1 MAGETRERIVATT
14 AELFR
19 RYGYTGTG
27 LKQIVQEANAPYGSL
42 YHFFPGGKQDLGR
55 EVITRSGQMYAELV
69 TTVMDQTDD
78 PLEAIAL
85 AFEGAAITLEETDYA
100 DACPIATVAL
110 EVASTNDVLRKA
122 TAEVFTD
129 WFDGATARFQHA
141 GLAPDAARHVAIAML
156 CLLEGGFLFS
166 RSLRTTE
173 PLRTAG
179 AAAVEIAQ
187 TAFNAS
193 DPPNVSQAGR

>member
-1 MAGETRERIVATT
+1 MAGDTRERIVATT

-42 YHFFPGGKQDLGR
+42 YHFFPGGKQDLGQ
-55 EVITRSGQMYAELV
+55 EVITSAGQMYAELV

-85 AFEGAAITLEETDYA
+85 AFEGAASTLEETDYA

-110 EVASTNDVLRKA
+110 EVASTNDVLRQA
-122 TAEVFTD
+122 TAGVFTD
-129 WFDGATARFQHA
+129 WFDEATARFQQA
-141 GLAPDAARHVAIAML
+141 GLTPDAARHVAVAML

-166 RSLRTTE
+166 RSLRTIE

-187 TAFNAS
+187 AALHAS
-193 DPPNVSQAGR
+193 EPQT